1 MPGGGRSTAT
11 RNWVAASSAYSGSMP
26 GAMSWLAGEPC
37 LHVAPLDRAE
47 QPAFW
52 SGDDRG
58 MHPAAAERSAN
69 SAVTAAIWHNHKTG
83 QPVLRSLIAY
93 DHS

>member
-1 MPGGGRSTAT
+1 MIFHGVSRGSGRGVSPP
-11 RNWVAASSAYSGSMP
+11 RP
-26 GAMSWLAGEPC
+26 IAMSWLAGEPC

-58 MHPAAAERSAN
+58 MQPAAAERSAN
-69 SAVTAAIWHNHKTG
+69 SALTAAIWHNHKTG